1 MSTPRVVVSSDRRAL
16 IIRELAE
23 PKAFGGDL
31 AAATNLFSQG
41 RNFEWA

>member
-23 PKAFGGDL
+23 PKPFGGYF
-31 AAATNLFSQG
+31 AVAMHLFLQG